1 MREFNAFGKLLVSI
15 LMCFFSFSS
24 YAERAV
30 KSLPFNELQDRQLL
44 ENPHFDIMV
53 VSFLEVDGEE
63 STNANPPKGKMEVIE
78 ILRGSL
84 KSHVIPAVFNSPP
97 IPPKHQKEWI
107 GYTKAIPTEEWSNM
121 LFEGPKIGKRLIVF
135 TQQLPLNPL
144 GHAEIITAYEFSE
157 GLKEMVIRE
166 MVPPERS
173 GTVQLPLFLLILGMP
188 LACLILLIVSSKSL
202 NAKPKR
208 LTIFMSLMVFAIYAY
223 YESGISIHTNIRV
236 DLLLIYPV
244 LLGNVA
250 ILIVASAQL
259 FQSVVRKRKQANQ
272 VN

>member
-1 MREFNAFGKLLVSI
+1 MREFNTFGKLVVFI
-15 LMCFFSFSS
+15 LMCFFSFPSH
-24 YAERAV
+24 AEHAV
-30 KSLPFNELQDRQLL
+30 KSLPFKDVQDRQLL

-53 VSFLEVDGEE
+53 VSFLEVDGEK

-84 KSHVIPAVFNSPP
+84 KSRVIPAVFNSPS
-97 IPPKHQKEWI
+97 IPPEHQKEWI
-107 GYTKAIPTEEWSNM
+107 SYTKVIPTEEWSNM
-121 LFEGPKIGKRLIVF
+121 PFKEPKIGERLIIF

-144 GHAEIITAYEFSE
+144 EPAKIITAYEFSE
-157 GLKEMVIRE
+157 DLKEMVIRE

-173 GTVQLPLFLLILGMP
+173 GAVQLPLFLLILGIP
-188 LACLILLIVSSKSL
+188 LACLILLIVSIRSL
-202 NAKPKR
+202 NTKSNR

-236 DLLLIYPV
+236 DLLLIYPA

-259 FQSVVRKRKQANQ
+259 FRSVVRKKKTS
-272 VN
+272 